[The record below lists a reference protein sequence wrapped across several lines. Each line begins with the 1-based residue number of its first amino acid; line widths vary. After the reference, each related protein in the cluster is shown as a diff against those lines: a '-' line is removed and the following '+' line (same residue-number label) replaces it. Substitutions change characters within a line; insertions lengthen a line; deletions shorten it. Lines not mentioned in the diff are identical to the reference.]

1 MFVTKQAWRRE
12 MRAHWIGAA
21 LAAGFAMMIAS
32 PLAAQQSEAPPP
44 AAAPPAQKPAAKPA
58 TAAASRTVIACS
70 GPFAKNSSMLGLA
83 MAFESKNVIFTE
95 VDVSGSKVGATIVY
109 PKDPKK
115 RLEVWWSNAAS
126 RSGTYLILIN
136 GQSTWTAPGGM
147 RLGLT
152 LAQLEK
158 LNHKP
163 FKLKGF
169 DKDNIATIS
178 DWDGGELATIPG
190 GCKSGVSLQ
199 PDPKAAP
206 DAVSALSADNEYT
219 SDDPAIRA
227 VKPTVS
233 EILIGY

>member
-1 MFVTKQAWRRE
+1 
-12 MRAHWIGAA
+12 MRAQWIGTA
-21 LAAGFAMMIAS
+21 LVAGLAMVVAGS
-32 PLAAQQSEAPPP
+32 LSAQQQPETAAPPEPP
-44 AAAPPAQKPAAKPA
+44 AAAPKPPRPAPPPP
-58 TAAASRTVIACS
+58 RTVVTC
-70 GPFAKNSSMLGLA
+70 GGVFAKDSSMLRLA
-83 MAFESKNVIFTE
+83 TAYDSRNVTFAEI
-95 VDVSGSKVGATIVY
+95 DVAGSKVATTVIY
-109 PKDPKK
+109 PKDAKR
-115 RLEVWWSNAAS
+115 RLEVWWSNAAN
-126 RSGTYLILIN
+126 RTGTYLILIN

-169 DKDNIATIS
+169 DKDSVATIS
-178 DWDGGELATIPG
+178 DWDGGALGTLLG
-190 GCKSGVSLQ
+190 GCKSGVSLHA
-199 PDPKAAP
+199 DPKADA
-206 DAVSALSADNEYT
+206 DAVTALSADQEYS